1 MSAPTPLRIMHVVRS
16 PVGGIFRHIEDL
28 AISQA
33 AAGHEVGVV
42 CDNLTGGSFED
53 DRIARLGPHLA
64 LGSVRMPMARQVGIS
79 DVGALAKA
87 RSILEP
93 LRPDVIHTHG
103 AKGGVFGR
111 VVGAWLGRSRPVAT
125 FYAPHGGSLH
135 YRPGSIEGRV
145 YFRVERALERITDAL
160 IHVSGYEQVAY
171 AEKIGQPRCD
181 AFVVRNGVR
190 PEEFEPVKPN
200 PDARDFLFLG
210 MLRDV
215 KGVDVLIEALARLR
229 AEGRPSTAIIVGDG
243 PDEALCR
250 ALVAEKGL
258 DDLISFRPSTPARE
272 AFALGRTIVVPS
284 RAESMPYVVL
294 EAIAARLPIITTRVG
309 GIPEIFGPHS
319 GELLAPDDVEGLRAA
334 MRAVLDDPD
343 GAANAAAARQA
354 HIGSEFSVGEMSRR
368 IEKIYKDA
376 LARRSKTF

>member
-1 MSAPTPLRIMHVVRS
+1 MSAPIPLRIMHVVRS

-53 DRIARLGPHLA
+53 ERIARLGPHLA
-64 LGSVRMPMARQVGIS
+64 LGSVRMPMARQVGVS

-93 LRPDVIHTHG
+93 LRPNVIHTHG

-111 VVGAWLGRSRPVAT
+111 IVGAWLGRSRPVAR

-190 PEEFEPVKPN
+190 PEEFEPVRPN

-250 ALVAEKGL
+250 SLVAEKGL
-258 DDLISFRPSTPARE
+258 GDLVTFRPSTPARE

-309 GIPEIFGPHS
+309 GIPEIFGPYAS
-319 GELLAPDDVEGLRAA
+319 QLLAPDDVEGLHAA
-334 MRAVLDDPD
+334 MRAALDDPE
-343 GAANAAAARQA
+343 GAANAAAARRA

-368 IEKIYKDA
+368 IEKIYQDA
-376 LARRSKTF
+376 IARRSKTF